1 MAITFHVDGDFPN
14 TRSYLKRL
22 SKQDFYSSLEKYAR
36 EGVTALEQA
45 TPKES
50 GYTANSWSYKIER
63 KKNSCTISW
72 YNSSSN
78 DGVPIVIL
86 LQHGHGTGTGG
97 YVSGRDFINPSI
109 KPIFDRISEKVWQEV
124 KK

>member
-1 MAITFHVDGDFPN
+1 MGVTFTIDSDFKDTMA
-14 TRSYLKRL
+14 YLKKL
-22 SKQDFYSSLEKYAR
+22 SRQEFYSALDSIAQ
-36 EGVTALEQA
+36 EGVRALERN

-50 GYTANSWSYKIER
+50 GYTAGSWSYKI
-63 KKNSCTISW
+63 KKRGRSCTISW

-109 KPIFDRISEKVWQEV
+109 KPIFDKISDKVWREV